1 VPSGKRLHEC
11 ICQHVL
17 CCDCELPGNHV
28 VVEVCKVGGQVRSC
42 LPSEMLLAVLTY
54 VAGNLYGNVAGY
66 PVAALYPMRL
76 FMVECNF
83 LIYIAYIIILV

>member
-1 VPSGKRLHEC
+1 
-11 ICQHVL
+11 
-17 CCDCELPGNHV
+17 
-28 VVEVCKVGGQVRSC
+28 
-42 LPSEMLLAVLTY
+42 MLLAVLTY

-83 LIYIAYIIILV
+83 MIYIAYIIILV